1 MYRATQDKPLATT
14 ITGSLP
20 RPSWFV
26 SNLSGR
32 SFLAT
37 FARDPVYRE
46 QYGDAVAA
54 LIADQTRAG
63 LDILSDGELRRGSWL
78 THMADAVEGFVR
90 EKRPEATTSVV
101 VSAVGIDGVW
111 KVRATPSRATRYAG

>member
-1 MYRATQDKPLATT
+1 MYKATQGKPLATT

-26 SNLSGR
+26 TNLSGR
-32 SFLAT
+32 SFLAA
-37 FARDPVYRE
+37 FARDPIYRE

-63 LDILSDGELRRGSWL
+63 LDILSDGEMRFDIDIGGRPLSPHIFDPTLGRWLREAR
-78 THMADAVEGFVR
+78 AR
-90 EKRPEATTSVV
+90 RP
-101 VSAVGIDGVW
+101 
-111 KVRATPSRATRYAG
+111 